1 MDWAQR
7 SNASEKYRNRTD
19 ESARNAHASPQEATL
34 SHPSATRRVRS
45 RSAPLRAPSPS
56 SDWATTPLVRIPPQ
70 SPAALPRV
78 VTGDVSP
85 PITVAPSNL
94 SPNHVATPSESMRR
108 PSTLPTMSKSPAP
121 EEHDGNARRAR
132 KLARHLG
139 RILLERTRVD
149 YQQASLMH
157 NLRFLDESVEALSAA
172 LWSSD
177 LAESAPEQMQKIS
190 ELQLQFRSDYEA
202 VRGQTETLRGLQ
214 NNLSTLEY
222 RLQHKEKVLVDA
234 ITSLAGHL
242 PPEADEA
249 DSSEGHEVASAVS
262 DTPTLLRNFY
272 RRKGDVGIF
281 LERLDGNDQAYRDAR
296 AEREL
301 VADRGEELLITDE
314 QFEREYSTQHEQ
326 ILSDLIEA
334 EADIVR
340 LQLLCGQA
348 GLEITNVRPSSL
360 FDRSSSARDSEHE
373 DPTPPPPIGGGF
385 LHTFDMQEGFLAA
398 PGAAAQSIQGWLNE
412 VSGEPTEP
420 REIYDTEP
428 EVVSAPEVII
438 EDRVKSTSPLQMTA
452 TTTLLSPDKSGDVAE
467 EMAIDGSPPQE
478 LPREAEAG
486 ELTGPPESQDLPHK
500 EIPVQEL
507 PTTT

>member
-7 SNASEKYRNRTD
+7 SNASEKGRHGAD
-19 ESARNAHASPQEATL
+19 ESARDALASPQEATL
-34 SHPSATRRVRS
+34 IHPHATRRVRS
-45 RSAPLRAPSPS
+45 RSAPLRPPSPAP
-56 SDWATTPLVRIPPQ
+56 DWVSTPLVRLPPLP
-70 SPAALPRV
+70 PAALPRI
-78 VTGDVSP
+78 VTGHSSP
-85 PITVAPSNL
+85 PTTLAPSNL
-94 SPNHVATPSESMRR
+94 SPNNAAAPSAFMRR
-108 PSTLPTMSKSPAP
+108 PSTPPTMSKSAVPD
-121 EEHDGNARRAR
+121 ERDGNARRAR
-132 KLARHLG
+132 KLGRHLG
-139 RILLERTRVD
+139 KILLERTRVD

-177 LAESAPEQMQKIS
+177 LAESAPERVQKVS

-214 NNLSTLEY
+214 NNLNTLEY
-222 RLQHKEKVLVDA
+222 RLQHKEKALADA

-242 PPEADEA
+242 PPDADEA

-262 DTPTLLRNFY
+262 DIPTLLRDFY

-360 FDRSSSARDSEHE
+360 FDRSSSARNSEPE

-398 PGAAAQSIQGWLNE
+398 PGAAAQTIQGWLNE

-428 EVVSAPEVII
+428 EVVSAREVTI
-438 EDRVKSTSPLQMTA
+438 EDRVKSISPLQMTS
-452 TTTLLSPDKSGDVAE
+452 TTTLLSPDKSVDVAE

-478 LPREAEAG
+478 LPREAEAS
-486 ELTGPPESQDLPHK
+486 EHTGPPESQDLPHK